1 MPSDPPATALFDR
14 RAWRLHRDRA
24 ARLTRGQ
31 GGGAD
36 FLHAEIADRLIDRLD
51 LVSREFPIV
60 LDLGARDGALTRT
73 VAMRPGT
80 VQVVAAEPSATFLTT
95 TPPPRVAA
103 DPEFLPF
110 RPASFDLI
118 ASVLVLHWTADL
130 PGALVQLRQDAAVF
144 EQDGGVLPTPLRL
157 GADPRFTG
165 RGVTIA
171 FLESLS
177 RS

>member
-60 LDLGARDGALTRT
+60 LDLGARDGASL
-73 VAMRPGT
+73 
-80 VQVVAAEPSATFLTT
+80 
-95 TPPPRVAA
+95 PPP
-103 DPEFLPF
+103 F
-110 RPASFDLI
+110 
-118 ASVLVLHWTADL
+118 
-130 PGALVQLRQDAAVF
+130 
-144 EQDGGVLPTPLRL
+144 
-157 GADPRFTG
+157 
-165 RGVTIA
+165 
-171 FLESLS
+171 
-177 RS
+177 